1 MNIVTFSHSVPTARE
16 ALFFLHDSPS
26 ESPLPHNNL
35 HNTPRGFQLYV
46 EKSAAWVYYV
56 GKRISGKELFLT
68 MYQINFQKPIHVH
81 FIGIGGISMSGLAQI
96 LIGAGFT
103 VSGSDAR
110 RSPITERLS
119 AMGAVINYPQADCNI
134 TPDIDLVVYTA
145 AIAQDNPEYAA
156 AVRQSVPLMTR
167 ASLLG
172 QIMKN
177 YPMPIAVSG
186 THGKTTTTSMLSEVL
201 LAADMDPTLSVGGIL
216 KSIGGNIRVGK
227 SDYFVTE
234 ACEYTNSFLSFF
246 PKISIILNI
255 EADHLDFFKDID
267 DIRHSFRRFAQLLPE
282 DGFLIINSGIDN
294 IRELTDGLD
303 CNVVTFGR
311 DAGAD
316 YSYTDASYDAL
327 GKGTYTLLKNGKPDG
342 TIRLGVV
349 GEHNILNSL
358 SVVALSDILGIDRA
372 VVQHAFS
379 HFSGTERRFELKGTV
394 GGVTVLDDYAHHP
407 TEITATLKAA
417 ANYPHKTLW
426 CVFQPHTYS
435 RTKAFLHD
443 FAKALMP
450 ADRIIL
456 TDIYA
461 AREKNTIGIT
471 SADLQREIQNLGK
484 DCLYLRTFDQVE
496 NFLLENCIDGDLLIT
511 MGAGDVVKI
520 GENLLGI

>member
-1 MNIVTFSHSVPTARE
+1 
-16 ALFFLHDSPS
+16 
-26 ESPLPHNNL
+26 
-35 HNTPRGFQLYV
+35 
-46 EKSAAWVYYV
+46 
-56 GKRISGKELFLT
+56 
-68 MYQINFQKPIHVH
+68 MYQINFEEPIHVH

-96 LIGAGFT
+96 LIGAGFA

-110 RSPITERLS
+110 RSPITEHLS
-119 AMGAVINYPQADCNI
+119 AMGARINYPQSAGSI

-145 AIAQDNPEYAA
+145 AIAQDNPEYMA
-156 AVRQSVPLMTR
+156 AVERGIPLMTR
-167 ASLLG
+167 ADLLG

-177 YPMPIAVSG
+177 YPIPIAVSG

-201 LAADMDPTLSVGGIL
+201 LAADMDPTLSIGGIL

-246 PKISIILNI
+246 PRISIILNI

-267 DIRHSFRRFAQLLPE
+267 DIRHSFRRFARLLPK
-282 DGFLIINSGIDN
+282 DGFLIINNDIDN
-294 IRELTDGLD
+294 MHELTDGLD
-303 CNVVTFGR
+303 CTVVTFGR
-311 DAGAD
+311 DASAG
-316 YSYTDASYDAL
+316 YSCTDVSYDAL
-327 GKGTYTLLKNGKPDG
+327 GRGTYTLLKNGSPDG
-342 TIRLGVV
+342 TVRLGVV

-358 SVVALSDILGIDRA
+358 SVIALTDILGIDRTVA
-372 VVQHAFS
+372 LRALAG
-379 HFSGTERRFELKGTV
+379 FSGTDRRFELKGTV
-394 GGVTVLDDYAHHP
+394 GGVTILDDYAHHP

-435 RTKAFLHD
+435 RTKAFLTD
-443 FAKALMP
+443 FAKALTL

-471 SADLQREIQNLGK
+471 SADLQREVERLGRE
-484 DCLYLRTFDQVE
+484 CLYFRTFDQIE

-520 GENLLGI
+520 GENLLGG